1 MNAEEK
7 QEFKKLQESSK
18 GLIKSRQFPGLKT
31 LLSQFYPDKNHFIY
45 ELLQNAED
53 AGASNVRF
61 EVLPD
66 RLIFA
71 HNGTEPFSIKHID
84 AITKLAKSSN
94 ERLYVRKRNR
104 GIDFRCS
111 YYPQWF
117 APIGCR
123 FSRQTFYRAQAR
135 MV

>member
-66 RLIFA
+66 RLICCLLP
-71 HNGTEPFSIKHID
+71 E
-84 AITKLAKSSN
+84 L
-94 ERLYVRKRNR
+94 
-104 GIDFRCS
+104 CS
-111 YYPQWF
+111 D
-117 APIGCR
+117 
-123 FSRQTFYRAQAR
+123 
-135 MV
+135 V